1 MEIMTTKAIHFAIFP
16 VLFQEIQRAS
26 EINATSA
33 TAAATAAAL
42 EKNKLNTQKSLTFG
56 CC

>member
-42 EKNKLNTQKSLTFG
+42 EKNKLNT
-56 CC
+56 